1 MPPLPVGVAMQV
13 IGVIAAVATAVGL
26 RHRVAMPLALACG
39 LFLNGMATS
48 LGVVVHNDSED
59 VVRIAQVTVDDAF
72 VGFSAKRLALAP
84 RGRTQLEIDYSWI
97 RGEPY
102 EIGVLTSTGAIVQT
116 QVGGAQDS

>member
-1 MPPLPVGVAMQV
+1 MVRGLAVVALVCM
-13 IGVIAAVATAVGL
+13 ATAIALGIARPWSSGAANGL
-26 RHRVAMPLALACG
+26 TASSSLRPG
-39 LFLNGMATS
+39 GFL
-48 LGVVVHNDSED
+48 VVVHNDSGD